1 LPNAEAVLLEL
12 VADLFQRSLSDG
24 GPCPSHAEMSCRLFE
39 TDELELV
46 TKYSKQ

>member
-1 LPNAEAVLLEL
+1 LITLLKRRAAAAV
-12 VADLFQRSLSDG
+12 VVPGS
-24 GPCPSHAEMSCRLFE
+24 AEMSCRLFE